1 MDELNKAES
10 VTNITKG
17 TRVSAD
23 IQTDSDI
30 RIAGTVDG
38 DIKAQKKLILT
49 DTGRIT
55 GSVVAQEAILEGRF
69 TGELRIKDHIKV
81 TSSAVIDGFIFSKKI
96 SVNEDAEVIGIVSVG
111 PDVDVLNAK
120 LTKEPKRPEIKQAV
134 KKAKEAISDS
144 ASTENKNT
152 SPEVTSP
159 FGQEDNKAPQ
169 SRFIG
174 NVLIGIPSGNINENQ
189 AEQIKSLCERFMKEL
204 GFELEIFDEPVL
216 GSFYQKLTYVR
227 KSSDSQG
234 DIRDLYNKGKECL
247 ETSLLNKGNTEA
259 NSALQNAADKLVQ
272 FFRQFDEFTI
282 ILGQIVLVQQAEDDM
297 QSIAVEIVPE
307 QLQSALKKD
316 AEMVSNPARVYS
328 YVGN

>member
-17 TRVSAD
+17 TRVSAN
-23 IQTDSDI
+23 IQTESDI

-38 DIKAQKKLILT
+38 DITAKRKLILT

-81 TSSAVIDGFIFSKKI
+81 TSTAVIDGFIFSKKI

-111 PDVDVLNAK
+111 PDVDVMNAK
-120 LTKEPKRPEIKQAV
+120 LTKEPKRPEIRKAV

-144 ASTENKNT
+144 ETNGEVKEV
-152 SPEVTSP
+152 PEPTSP
-159 FGQEDNKAPQ
+159 FGQEEKKAPQ

-174 NVLIGIPSGNINENQ
+174 NVLIGIPSVDTDKDQ
-189 AEQIKSLCERFMKEL
+189 ADEIKSTCENFMQEL

-216 GSFYQKLTYVR
+216 DSFYQKLTYVR
-227 KSSDSQG
+227 KSSDTEN
-234 DIRDLYNKGKECL
+234 DIRDLYKEGKESL

-259 NSALQNAADKLVQ
+259 NSSLQNAADNLVQ
-272 FFRQFDEFTI
+272 FFKQFDEFAV
-282 ILGQIVLVQQAEDDM
+282 ILGDIVLVQQVEDDV

-307 QLQSALKKD
+307 QLQAALKKD
-316 AEMVSNPARVYS
+316 AELVSSPARVYS
-328 YVGN
+328 YVEN

>member
-17 TRVSAD
+17 TRVSAN
-23 IQTDSDI
+23 IETETDI

-38 DIKAQKKLILT
+38 DIKAQKKLILS

-55 GSVVAQEAILEGRF
+55 GSVIAQEAILEGRF
-69 TGELRIKDHIKV
+69 TGELRIKDQITV

-96 SVNEDAEVIGIVSVG
+96 TVNENAEVIGIVSVG

-120 LTKEPKRPEIKQAV
+120 LTKEPKRPELKQAV
-134 KKAKEAISDS
+134 KKAKEAISDPA
-144 ASTENKNT
+144 ASKSKNT

-159 FGQEDNKAPQ
+159 FGREETKVPQ

-174 NVLIGIPSGNINENQ
+174 NVLIGIPSADFEENQ
-189 AEQIKSLCERFMKEL
+189 AEEIKSTCENFMKEL

-216 GSFYQKLTYVR
+216 DSFYQKLTYVR
-227 KSSDSQG
+227 KSSDTE
-234 DIRDLYNKGKECL
+234 DNIRDLYKKGKECI
-247 ETSLLNKGNTEA
+247 ETSLLNKGNSDA
-259 NSALQNAADKLVQ
+259 NSALQNAADELVQ
-272 FFRQFDEFTI
+272 FLKQFDEFAIT
-282 ILGQIVLVQQAEDDM
+282 LGDIVLVQQVEDDV
-297 QSIAVEIVPE
+297 QSIAAEIVPE

-316 AEMVSNPARVYS
+316 AELVSRPARVYS

>member
-17 TRVSAD
+17 TRVSAN
-23 IQTDSDI
+23 IETESDI

-38 DIKAQKKLILT
+38 DIKAQKKLILS

-55 GSVVAQEAILEGRF
+55 GSVIAQEAILEGRF
-69 TGELRIKDHIKV
+69 TGELRIKDQITV

-96 SVNEDAEVIGIVSVG
+96 TVHENAEVIGIVSVG

-120 LTKEPKRPEIKQAV
+120 LTKEPKRPEIREAIKE
-134 KKAKEAISDS
+134 AKEAISDS
-144 ASTENKNT
+144 NDSDQKEQTIET
-152 SPEVTSP
+152 TSP
-159 FGQEDNKAPQ
+159 FGNEPKPQ
-169 SRFIG
+169 LNRFIG
-174 NVLIGIPSGNINENQ
+174 NVLIGVPSANIDEDQ
-189 AEQIKSLCERFMKEL
+189 AEEIKSVCENFMEQL

-216 GSFYQKLTYVR
+216 NSFYQKLTYVR
-227 KSSDSQG
+227 KSSDSEN
-234 DIRDLYNKGKECL
+234 DIRDLYKKGKECI
-247 ETSLLNKGNTEA
+247 ETSLLNKGNSDA

-272 FFRQFDEFTI
+272 MFKQFDEFAI
-282 ILGQIVLVQQAEDDM
+282 ILGDIVLVQQAEDDV

-307 QLQSALKKD
+307 QLQTALKKD
-316 AEMVSNPARVYS
+316 AELVNNPARVYA